1 MAEVEMKW
9 YVLRAV
15 SGKEA
20 KVKEYIDAEIK
31 NGRLGGF
38 VSQVFIPTE
47 KVITTQGNKRVVKE
61 RLSMPGYILVEAKLV
76 GEIAHEL
83 RSTPNC
89 LGFLGGMENPVPLR
103 DSEVNRIL
111 AQAEDPEEGVE
122 VMVPLR
128 ARRRSEGYGRSFQ
141 RFLRSSRVNRRGETT
156 GFRQCE
162 GLRTPAAHHTWFYGR
177 REGVKRSAGY
187 ATF

>member
-1 MAEVEMKW
+1 MAEIEMRW

-47 KVITTQGNKRVVKE
+47 KVLTMQGNKRVMKE

-103 DSEVNRIL
+103 ESEVNRIL
-111 AQAEDPEEGVE
+111 AQADEPEEGVE
-122 VMVPLR
+122 VMVPFSVGDGVKVKDGSFKGFSGQVEQID
-128 ARRRSEGYGRSFQ
+128 SEKQQVTISVKVFGRSQ
-141 RFLRSSRVNRRGETT
+141 PLTLGIMDVEK
-156 GFRQCE
+156 E
-162 GLRTPAAHHTWFYGR
+162 
-177 REGVKRSAGY
+177 
-187 ATF
+187 